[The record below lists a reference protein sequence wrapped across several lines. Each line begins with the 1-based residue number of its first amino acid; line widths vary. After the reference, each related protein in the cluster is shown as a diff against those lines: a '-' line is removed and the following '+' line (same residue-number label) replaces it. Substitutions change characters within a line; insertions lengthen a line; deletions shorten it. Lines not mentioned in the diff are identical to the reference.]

1 MDALLDS
8 YTSKVGTSVTNVCL
22 IVGDCCWYHIEM
34 LHYTNITSLA
44 GKSPAVTRRHRAPP
58 SPTPIGHKF
67 IATQKELAVA
77 AASQRGFAMAQKDPS
92 TVTATNSP
100 SSHSSSST
108 VRENT
113 AAVRVIA
120 RHGDTSPPS
129 EVGAARPSI
138 TPRSA
143 DRLRPH
149 SPPSLAS
156 VTTVTS
162 RPLHIPPA
170 AVQQKVCESSVA
182 TGIPEEVPS
191 PPLIVDKICAQ
202 HPAAGSSNV
211 RVPSPPPSRNKES
224 ASRRS
229 SRQHMTN
236 SLHRESRHAHLT
248 NESRGL
254 SFSTPS
260 KRVEQ
265 APPEPPVDYDN
276 YPVGSSR
283 GSSAAPSPP
292 VDPYPARSTIER
304 EREPPPAYRHERV
317 YSSNYGS
324 SAERRIPP
332 VVTNSEQPTF
342 AVYSQKGSRET
353 TEPKPSSASRIV
365 QRNSFYDNVPP
376 PTPTHSY
383 DADDEVSATYGKRC
397 IGDARRALGELIYE
411 SRSED
416 RSMER
421 RFRNQQNSP
430 TLFES
435 RRQQTVTESAVY
447 SPQLAIVERFSTKPL
462 CFVRGV
468 KIMWETA
475 VETRVI
481 QLPNNITYVSVG
493 DEDGDSVMR
502 APKQRFQSGYGSPG
516 SRESSGFHV
525 LQLNCP
531 ESNLMNLTVD
541 ACYRRRFCLC
551 SDFVSR
557 FEPMLSHFRSEGYS
571 PYEESTRFREGVE
584 ERQVKQEGPFLSHFR
599 DESSTGVARGRAL
612 PDPSSSAYY
621 YPVDG
626 RRYAPAVERRPA
638 PSSHSHHFP
647 FPAETRGKHSMV

>member
-1 MDALLDS
+1 SA
-8 YTSKVGTSVTNVCL
+8 
-22 IVGDCCWYHIEM
+22 
-34 LHYTNITSLA
+34 LA

-435 RRQQTVTESAVY
+435 RRQQTVTE
-447 SPQLAIVERFSTKPL
+447 
-462 CFVRGV
+462 
-468 KIMWETA
+468 

-516 SRESSGFHV
+516 
-525 LQLNCP
+525 
-531 ESNLMNLTVD
+531 
-541 ACYRRRFCLC
+541 
-551 SDFVSR
+551 R

-647 FPAETRGKHSMV
+647 FPAETRGRQRDISAAKTNSYSSFPIET